1 MLIQEDEVD
10 GVDPIIRVWNLDKVQ
25 FAVFFFDACNK
36 NMILKSLQ
44 QNLWNVN
51 QTCNAC
57 TQVTCFNLCLGFI
70 IGLSLIKGWGQVMNV
85 TPCPLQLFS

>member
-44 QNLWNVN
+44 QNL
-51 QTCNAC
+51 
-57 TQVTCFNLCLGFI
+57 
-70 IGLSLIKGWGQVMNV
+70 
-85 TPCPLQLFS
+85 